1 MMRKTLGSVEMN
13 PLLLDFPTEF
23 YTDRLFIRMPLP
35 GDGKVVAQAINES
48 IEELKPWMPFAQDK
62 QTVEEAEINIR
73 KSHAQFLQR
82 EDLRLLIFFK
92 ETGEFI
98 GSSGLHRMNWDVPK
112 FEIGYWI
119 DSRFSRKGY
128 MTEAVEGIINFALKE
143 LGARRLEIRC
153 DSNNVKSRAIPEKLG
168 FKLEGILEN
177 DDVAANGLDLRDT
190 CIYAK
195 VLKMS

>member
-195 VLKMS
+195 VLKTS